1 MFAHTRD
8 LDTLKE
14 VARKARVDIIKMLTE
29 AGSGHPGGSLSSVE
43 LLVALYFG
51 VLKHDPKKAMPD
63 RDRFVLSKGHGIP
76 ALYAVLGRC
85 GYYSPGD
92 TLSLRKIGACFQG
105 HPDRVCMPVLEA
117 STGSLGQGL
126 SIAVGY
132 ALASKM
138 DGEPYRVYCLIG
150 DGESQEGQIWE
161 AAMSAAKFRLDN
173 LTAILDYNKAQI
185 DGFVEDVMPIEPIA
199 EKWKSF
205 GWHVIEVP
213 GHDYEAIFTA
223 YDEAKVTKGRPA
235 FILADTV
242 KGKGVSFMENQ
253 VDWHGKSPT
262 PEEAEKAIEEIL
274 AAS

>member
-1 MFAHTRD
+1 MFANTRD
-8 LDTLKE
+8 LDTLKKT
-14 VARKARVDIIKMLTE
+14 AREARVDIIKMLTA

-51 VLKHDPKKAMPD
+51 VLKHDPKKVMPD

-85 GYYSPGD
+85 GYFTPGD

-185 DGFVEDVMPIEPIA
+185 DGFVEDIMPIEPIA

-213 GHDYEAIFTA
+213 GHDYEAIFAA
-223 YDEAKVTKGRPA
+223 YDEAKVTKGRPS

-242 KGKGVSFMENQ
+242 KGKGVSFMENK